1 MAEHQTIR
9 EVMTPGPLTVEA
21 TSTVAEAALAMKGA
35 DVGPVPVL
43 DTNGRL
49 CGILTD
55 RDITVRVVAEG
66 LDPKTT
72 SVGDVSSVELIVLS
86 PDDTVD
92 DAVQLMR
99 ERSIRRL
106 PIVDDSGK
114 PVGIV
119 SLGDLA
125 VERDPDSA
133 LADISA
139 ARPNT

>member
-1 MAEHQTIR
+1 MASSQTIR
-9 EVMTPGPLTVEA
+9 DVMTPHPLMIEA
-21 TSTVAEAALAMKGA
+21 TSTVAEAAMAMKGA

-43 DTNGRL
+43 DEAGSL

-55 RDITVRVVAEG
+55 RDVTIRVVAEG

-72 SVGDVSSVELIVLS
+72 KVGDVSSVGLTVLS

-92 DAVQLMR
+92 DAVRLMR
-99 ERSIRRL
+99 EQAIRRL
-106 PIVDDSGK
+106 PIVESGR

-125 VERDPDSA
+125 LARAPESA

-139 ARPNT
+139 SPPNA